1 MDVKFG
7 ATVNIQPTASAN
19 GYTFHGWYYNDN
31 GTHTVVSGTFEMPA
45 QNVELFGEFE
55 ANTDTKYVVEHYFE
69 NTAGV
74 HVIDSSKTQTFAD
87 GVTGAEVT
95 AHPIT
100 VSGFVYN
107 PTVSA
112 ATRSGIVK
120 PDGSL
125 VLKLYYDRVAY
136 TVTYSFTSAPAGAV
150 PPAPQTDIA
159 HGTAVTVQS
168 APVVA
173 GYTFS
178 GWSMNGTPVSA
189 ATFTMPE
196 ANVTLIGHYT
206 INGYSYVVE
215 HYVENG
221 SGYILHGTPESRQA
235 NYGAD
240 VTASAIDIHGYKYN
254 AARTETENS
263 GKTFADPAK
272 TVLKTKI
279 VDGTTV
285 FSFYYDKEEYTVT
298 YVIGGTV
305 IPQGVS
311 APAAQTVKFG
321 DSVDVHGGFSVAG
334 YLFSGWSTDDVTY
347 SGTSFAMPANDVTFT
362 GSFGMTSVG
371 YTVRYWQQTLDG
383 AGSKD
388 WKGNNYAEVTAD
400 RYSGT
405 AVVDHYVNALSSHG
419 RTYTGFVLNPAND
432 EYTGTVTGDGSLEL
446 NLYYDRL
453 SYNITYH
460 YAGVQPDDAPA
471 IPASYNQTAV
481 PFGTVVTVESKMP
494 DYSNRTFDGWHGA
507 NVNIVGKTQFEMP
520 AHDVT
525 IFGSYV
531 PLNADD
537 FKVTYSV
544 DGIVSRTEIVKPGEV
559 HDIIDAPVRQG
570 YVFSSWSDPVNVE
583 TGLPV
588 DYSNNFIMPWADVE
602 IHGFFTSTYRP
613 TQLLLDKQLVAP
625 DGFDRSRVFTF
636 EIYSTNDLTTPVA
649 TTTVYGGSFGI
660 VHLEPGTYKLVEKNA
675 HIDGYKLE
683 YTCSAQD
690 GVFTIYDRES
700 TRVVCT
706 NTYTEVALDKANH
719 FGYIVGYPDGT
730 VQPESYITR

>member
-1 MDVKFG
+1 
-7 ATVNIQPTASAN
+7 
-19 GYTFHGWYYNDN
+19 
-31 GTHTVVSGTFEMPA
+31 
-45 QNVELFGEFE
+45 
-55 ANTDTKYVVEHYFE
+55 
-69 NTAGV
+69 
-74 HVIDSSKTQTFAD
+74 
-87 GVTGAEVT
+87 
-95 AHPIT
+95 
-100 VSGFVYN
+100 
-107 PTVSA
+107 
-112 ATRSGIVK
+112 
-120 PDGSL
+120 
-125 VLKLYYDRVAY
+125 
-136 TVTYSFTSAPAGAV
+136 
-150 PPAPQTDIA
+150 
-159 HGTAVTVQS
+159 
-168 APVVA
+168 
-173 GYTFS
+173 
-178 GWSMNGTPVSA
+178 
-189 ATFTMPE
+189 
-196 ANVTLIGHYT
+196 
-206 INGYSYVVE
+206 
-215 HYVENG
+215 
-221 SGYILHGTPESRQA
+221 
-235 NYGAD
+235 
-240 VTASAIDIHGYKYN
+240 
-254 AARTETENS
+254 
-263 GKTFADPAK
+263 
-272 TVLKTKI
+272 
-279 VDGTTV
+279 
-285 FSFYYDKEEYTVT
+285 
-298 YVIGGTV
+298 
-305 IPQGVS
+305 
-311 APAAQTVKFG
+311 
-321 DSVDVHGGFSVAG
+321 
-334 YLFSGWSTDDVTY
+334 
-347 SGTSFAMPANDVTFT
+347 
-362 GSFGMTSVG
+362 MTSVG

-400 RYSGT
+400 RYTGT

-471 IPASYNQTAV
+471 IPASYNQTSV

-537 FKVTYSV
+537 FKVTYYV
-544 DGIVSRTEIVKPGEV
+544 DGTVYRTEIVKPGQV

-602 IHGFFTSTYRP
+602 IHGFFTATYRP

-649 TTTVYGGSFGI
+649 TTTVYGGSVGI
-660 VHLEPGTYKLVEKNA
+660 VQLEPGTYKLVEKNA

-730 VQPESYITR
+730 VQPESYITRAEAATIFFRMLTDESRNSVYADTNDFTDVSAEDWFNNAVSTLRNAEILTGDDNEFRPNEAITRAELVAIATAFYDSEVGDESAFSDIKGHWAEKFINEAYNLGIIEGYPDGTFHPDDLITRAEAIAVVNRTLDRHPHADHMAEPMIRWPDNADTTKWYYAHVQEATNSHTYYVSNGVEVWIDTTPIRDWAALEAKWREDNDEE